1 MFVFLKY
8 LPQILFSF
16 KDVSDKYKEETG
28 QGRPWYLSRT
38 FIYSALCFIGTLVTI
53 GTGMS
58 IDPALISTIADNMP
72 TLISSI
78 VALVG
83 AILSFVAQWKSQKN
97 QNP

>member
-1 MFVFLKY
+1 MITFIKY
-8 LPQILFSF
+8 LPKVLLGF

-38 FIYSALCFIGTLVTI
+38 FIFSALCFIGTLVTI
-53 GTGMS
+53 VTGVS
-58 IDPALISTIADNMP
+58 IDPQLLNTLADNLP

-83 AILSFVAQWKSQKN
+83 AILSFLAQWKSQKN
-97 QNP
+97 QNL

>member
-1 MFVFLKY
+1 MITFIKY
-8 LPQILFSF
+8 LPKVLLGF

-38 FIYSALCFIGTLVTI
+38 FIFSALCFIGTLITIVTGI
-53 GTGMS
+53 S
-58 IDPALISTIADNMP
+58 IDPQLLNTIADNLP

-83 AILSFVAQWKSQKN
+83 AILSFLAQWKSQKN
-97 QNP
+97 QNL

>member
-1 MFVFLKY
+1 MIKFIKY
-8 LPQILFSF
+8 LPKVLLGF

-38 FIYSALCFIGTLVTI
+38 FIFSALCFIGTLITIVTGI
-53 GTGMS
+53 S
-58 IDPALISTIADNMP
+58 IDPQLLNTLADNLP

-83 AILSFVAQWKSQKN
+83 AILSFLAQWKSQKN
-97 QNP
+97 QNL

>member
-1 MFVFLKY
+1 MITFIKY
-8 LPQILFSF
+8 LPKVLLGF

-38 FIYSALCFIGTLVTI
+38 FIFSALCFIGTLITIVTGI
-53 GTGMS
+53 S
-58 IDPALISTIADNMP
+58 IDPQLLNTLADNLP

-83 AILSFVAQWKSQKN
+83 AILSFLAQWKSQKN
-97 QNP
+97 QNL